1 MTDERDDAHQAAQGE
16 EQAVR
21 EQTTEMARTAD
32 GMEERIDELGG
43 EIDDAKKTAAQR
55 QDAPDA
61 TVDADEPAGQVAG
74 DWEGEASGADQGD
87 DATDSG
93 DLDDKDES

>member
-1 MTDERDDAHQAAQGE
+1 MTDERDEAREAAQGE

-21 EQTTEMARTAD
+21 EQTGEMAKTAD

-43 EIDDAKKTAAQR
+43 DIDDAKKTAAQR
-55 QDAPDA
+55 QDAPDE
-61 TVDADEPAGQVAG
+61 TTGPDEPAGQVAG

-93 DLDDKDES
+93 DLDDG